1 MRSRESTGRRRGGRQ
16 PGARGAAGRPLR
28 DDPLAAAAIRLVAE
42 ARGILPLLL
51 LHPSRCDA
59 PVAEARQ
66 LAMYLLH
73 VILQRNYAAIG
84 ASFRRDRTT
93 VAHACAHIEDL
104 RDEPGFDCE
113 VAALEGEL
121 KALRTAAAGGQDVH
135 A

>member
-1 MRSRESTGRRRGGRQ
+1 V
-16 PGARGAAGRPLR
+16 
-28 DDPLAAAAIRLVAE
+28 RLVAE
-42 ARGILPLLL
+42 ARGISPLLL

-104 RDEPGFDCE
+104 RDEPGFERE
-113 VAALEGEL
+113 VTALEGQL
-121 KALRTAAAGGQDVH
+121 KALLPAAAGEHDVR